1 MWIGDINIPGNF
13 GGNESVRYIFQVV
26 EWNAR
31 DGCWIVSHAAHGDE
45 QLCHLRLRS
54 DETRAPDGTVTLGL
68 SFSDAETRCEGLID
82 ADGVIRGGVGQLV
95 RPEEDFWQDATPE
108 NTFTLRVASCAAAG
122 GDRDRD
128 RDRDAHA
135 VRSRVRRLARWK
147 IASVVLPEV
156 FAALA
161 TIDRDAGY
169 VEAAVRATAKLVR
182 ETRLVDFVHFPTGFV
197 EGVQRAPGAPPR
209 TTPELRAE
217 SKAAE
222 TRKTP
227 ETQSRQPADQPTD
240 STDHLETHPVDVS
253 SDFSE
258 RSNPDESG
266 GDDSDGSSIP
276 PALDDS
282 WDEDEAHGQA
292 FRRMLRLFED
302 PDEVTWWRLWQ
313 TVQMSVEVE
322 CCAVRERGRRL
333 RAAKFLSAAEKREAI
348 REDARVGGTRLRV
361 HDRAGALTRRQHAL
375 LWRLMN
381 ASALDTSTA
390 SEGIRLSAM
399 TLQQS
404 EHRLRV
410 AYQSFDEAL
419 RSFEA
424 RLPQDC
430 VDRRCVT
437 IPPGGVR
444 GVPGF
449 EEKSAEETM
458 CSICITP
465 VDTPGERLCLLDCG
479 HAFHLSCVESW
490 LHGNPSCPNCRR
502 PVEADGNDD
511 DDATPSDVAP
521 GAPERSAAN
530 VAGGVA
536 DGVGATGNAELAASP
551 AGGWNEMVGEDFD
564 STPPFGGR
572 FETPRDPSLVQQ
584 GNVLRTA
591 YNARWDEMLGE
602 VSALPLP
609 ASRALEV
616 TVTRESEL
624 DPWLQRYGLY
634 DRADVMVIVAR
645 WLQST
650 DVVGANH
657 AEGDARRE
665 ALRANFARHVEQ
677 MRATLARF
685 PNLPAVAED
694 SDSDEWETDDEHEVD
709 REGRVVR
716 RRRTS
721 GT

>member
-82 ADGVIRGGVGQLV
+82 VDGVIRGGVGQLV

-197 EGVQRAPGAPPR
+197 EGVQRAPGA

-282 WDEDEAHGQA
+282 WDEDEGHGQA
-292 FRRMLRLFED
+292 FRRMLRWFED

-348 REDARVGGTRLRV
+348 REDARVGGRV
-361 HDRAGALTRRQHAL
+361 YGCTIAP
-375 LWRLMN
+375 
-381 ASALDTSTA
+381 
-390 SEGIRLSAM
+390 
-399 TLQQS
+399 
-404 EHRLRV
+404 
-410 AYQSFDEAL
+410 
-419 RSFEA
+419 A
-424 RLPQDC
+424 R
-430 VDRRCVT
+430 
-437 IPPGGVR
+437 
-444 GVPGF
+444 
-449 EEKSAEETM
+449 
-458 CSICITP
+458 
-465 VDTPGERLCLLDCG
+465 
-479 HAFHLSCVESW
+479 
-490 LHGNPSCPNCRR
+490 
-502 PVEADGNDD
+502 
-511 DDATPSDVAP
+511 
-521 GAPERSAAN
+521 
-530 VAGGVA
+530 
-536 DGVGATGNAELAASP
+536 
-551 AGGWNEMVGEDFD
+551 
-564 STPPFGGR
+564 
-572 FETPRDPSLVQQ
+572 
-584 GNVLRTA
+584 
-591 YNARWDEMLGE
+591 
-602 VSALPLP
+602 
-609 ASRALEV
+609 
-616 TVTRESEL
+616 
-624 DPWLQRYGLY
+624 
-634 DRADVMVIVAR
+634 
-645 WLQST
+645 
-650 DVVGANH
+650 
-657 AEGDARRE
+657 
-665 ALRANFARHVEQ
+665 
-677 MRATLARF
+677 
-685 PNLPAVAED
+685 
-694 SDSDEWETDDEHEVD
+694 
-709 REGRVVR
+709 
-716 RRRTS
+716 
-721 GT
+721 